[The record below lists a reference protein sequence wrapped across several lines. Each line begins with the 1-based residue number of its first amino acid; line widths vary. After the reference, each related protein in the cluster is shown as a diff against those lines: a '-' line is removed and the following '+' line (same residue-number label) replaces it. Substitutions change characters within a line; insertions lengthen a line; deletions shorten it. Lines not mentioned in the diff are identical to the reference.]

1 MNFKF
6 HLLDSEVTIV
16 FYPVKMCPVPPIN
29 VLRVMYN
36 SRVLNAIPNHLLL
49 FKKAFGR
56 LRNIVISEIM
66 LKSLN
71 PLPAFISCDK
81 RNNSEDGTKS
91 EYRISSLVGNGG

>member
-36 SRVLNAIPNHLLL
+36 SRVLNAIPNHLL

-56 LRNIVISEIM
+56 LR
-66 LKSLN
+66 
-71 PLPAFISCDK
+71 
-81 RNNSEDGTKS
+81 T
-91 EYRISSLVGNGG
+91 